1 MSREDE
7 ERLNYQKLQN
17 ARLEFLEKKH
27 DIEHK
32 KIVLKHLPKQQFY
45 ESTKTFILCFGAL
58 TSFVFAIVELG
69 LVPKLIALIG

>member
-17 ARLEFLEKKH
+17 ARLECLEKKL

-58 TSFVFAIVELG
+58 TSVSYTHLTLPTICSV
-69 LVPKLIALIG
+69 